1 MLLSDFLQNVN
12 FIVTYLRKIAVH
24 VQILMQLDFLEI
36 KSKKYASI
44 NNNNCLSALFSADL
58 VQFYHCAAVENIF
71 AQKKKNILE
80 KGNKDPKIGLTEA
93 SSQSYCVRAN
103 RSQQT

>member
-12 FIVTYLRKIAVH
+12 FIVTYFRKIALH

-44 NNNNCLSALFSADL
+44 NNNNCLSALFSAGFKFCSL
-58 VQFYHCAAVENIF
+58 VSTITEPYFYVWTKQSSSFYINIIVVF
-71 AQKKKNILE
+71 LN
-80 KGNKDPKIGLTEA
+80 
-93 SSQSYCVRAN
+93 Y
-103 RSQQT
+103 

>member
-1 MLLSDFLQNVN
+1 MENV
-12 FIVTYLRKIAVH
+12 
-24 VQILMQLDFLEI
+24 
-36 KSKKYASI
+36 
-44 NNNNCLSALFSADL
+44 
-58 VQFYHCAAVENIF
+58 F

-103 RSQQT
+103 RSQQTWLID

>member
-12 FIVTYLRKIAVH
+12 FIVTYLRKIALH

-44 NNNNCLSALFSADL
+44 NNNNCLSALFSAGFKFCSL
-58 VQFYHCAAVENIF
+58 VSTITAPYFCVWTKQSSSFYINVIVVFLN
-71 AQKKKNILE
+71 
-80 KGNKDPKIGLTEA
+80 
-93 SSQSYCVRAN
+93 Y
-103 RSQQT
+103 

>member
-12 FIVTYLRKIAVH
+12 FIVTYLRKIALH

-44 NNNNCLSALFSADL
+44 NNNNCLSALFSAGFKFCSL
-58 VQFYHCAAVENIF
+58 VSTITAPYFYVWTKQSSSFYINIIVVF
-71 AQKKKNILE
+71 LN
-80 KGNKDPKIGLTEA
+80 
-93 SSQSYCVRAN
+93 Y
-103 RSQQT
+103 

>member
-12 FIVTYLRKIAVH
+12 FIFTYLRKIALH

-44 NNNNCLSALFSADL
+44 NNNNCLSALFSAGFKFCSL
-58 VQFYHCAAVENIF
+58 VSTITAPYFYVWTKQSSSFYINIIVVF
-71 AQKKKNILE
+71 LN
-80 KGNKDPKIGLTEA
+80 
-93 SSQSYCVRAN
+93 Y
-103 RSQQT
+103 